1 MRQASYTNAA
11 DMPGPRTVFLDGQEL
26 PDAQAPLDFTELW
39 LYLFWSMFGTLGGE
53 GWHIFLQDE
62 CMMLVEK
69 SKKENNQK
77 ECGKDPTTKT
87 CLEGP
92 KISLPLCHIG

>member
-1 MRQASYTNAA
+1 
-11 DMPGPRTVFLDGQEL
+11 
-26 PDAQAPLDFTELW
+26 
-39 LYLFWSMFGTLGGE
+39 MFGTLGGE

-62 CMMLVEK
+62 CMMLVET

-92 KISLPLCHIG
+92 KISLPLWIIALLSDFQLAPLLLSGLNIEGRSLQMNITDAFFNVNR